1 MQYYTVFGKT
11 FSSLFSFLALSFRER
26 LQPSSSGFGLFMLQ
40 RYTATAPNKYAIHES
55 QQRYMNQST
64 DNDNVFGG

>member
-1 MQYYTVFGKT
+1 
-11 FSSLFSFLALSFRER
+11 